1 MTTISAVIEWIQS
14 LRSRSTCSPCFFAY
28 GFMPCIER
36 SVASAIFSSRSSPGL
51 KNPQID
57 PGNPSSSPGFAVDA
71 AIQYRA
77 TDRWDKHMRRSLHGR
92 EYSLAL
98 IPSHAGSTTPAGR
111 PGREGPRCEKDI
123 NASAMTSCSSRSIPS
138 RSTECETMGTDPK
151 SCTVTRSMHWETHSR
166 CRCTNAPLGK
176 EDCPPREG
184 NRRRGS
190 PPAPPSMPRR
200 LAAARRLAASCACVC
215 SRTSSS
221 SFASFVTVVTVA
233 SLSESVSESSTF
245 IAVTA
250 AEMGPSLISPRIR
263 SEGESESP
271 EAIKC
276 AHPPRSMRLTPG
288 HGSVFGNSTR
298 SL

>member
-14 LRSRSTCSPCFFAY
+14 LRSRSTCSPCFLTY

-36 SVASAIFSSRSSPGL
+36 SAASAIFSRRSSPGRTQ
-51 KNPQID
+51 NPID
-57 PGNPSSSPGFAVDA
+57 PCPSSSPGFAVDA

-98 IPSHAGSTTPAGR
+98 IPSHAGSTTPLGR

-123 NASAMTSCSSRSIPS
+123 NASAMTSCNSRSIPS
-138 RSTECETMGTDPK
+138 RSTECETMGMDPK
-151 SCTVTRSMHWETHSR
+151 SCTVMRSMHWETHSR

-176 EDCPPREG
+176 DEPRVG
-184 NRRRGS
+184 RRVAA
-190 PPAPPSMPRR
+190 PAAPPSMPRR
-200 LAAARRLAASCACVC
+200 LAAARRLAASCACGC
-215 SRTSSS
+215 SRASSSTSST
-221 SFASFVTVVTVA
+221 SFASA
-233 SLSESVSESSTF
+233 SESVSESSTF

-250 AEMGPSLISPRIR
+250 AEIGPSLISPRIR
-263 SEGESESP
+263 SLSESP
-271 EAIKC
+271 EAIG
-276 AHPPRSMRLTPG
+276 ADPPRSMRLTPG

>member
-51 KNPQID
+51 NPID
-57 PGNPSSSPGFAVDA
+57 PIDPFNPSSSPGFAVDA

-98 IPSHAGSTTPAGR
+98 IPSHAGSTTPLGR

-123 NASAMTSCSSRSIPS
+123 NASAMTSCNSRSIPS

-151 SCTVTRSMHWETHSR
+151 SCTVSDPCTGRPPRAAAARTRRSGRRS
-166 CRCTNAPLGK
+166 PGK
-176 EDCPPREG
+176 ET
-184 NRRRGS
+184 RRGS
-190 PPAPPSMPRR
+190 GVSPSMPRR
-200 LAAARRLAASCACVC
+200 LAAARRLAASCAGGGK
-215 SRTSSS
+215 RSSS
-221 SFASFVTVVTVA
+221 AFAS
-233 SLSESVSESSTF
+233 SSESVSESSTF